1 MITVLRAHGLHIAI
15 YTDDHPPPH
24 VHVLG
29 AGTARILLVGQD
41 GLPEVMQARG
51 VKFGDM
57 QRVLRTVTEN
67 QAMLLNL
74 WRQIHG

>member
-29 AGTARILLVGQD
+29 DGELKVQLVQGGRPVLLH
-41 GLPEVMQARG
+41 ARG
-51 VKFGDM
+51 MKSGDIRKAM
-57 QRVLRTVTEN
+57 HAIAAEQDLLLRIWSELHV
-67 QAMLLNL
+67 
-74 WRQIHG
+74 